1 MELVAV
7 PMGGDCGFQAIGW
20 ALLISGRA
28 CSQGSNDSYIRNKV
42 AEHVWNERAYY
53 AAKVSEMGSS
63 DGAERYVK
71 TFVKEVRKSGLKGH
85 WLGSL
90 WGGLEICAV
99 ARCFELCV
107 ELYAWDVGT
116 QSVKR
121 YWQVNEGK
129 EVVRLLFSGEAE
141 AGHFDLLL
149 RRVGWA
155 TAWEKWKAR
164 LLQ

>member
-1 MELVAV
+1 MELAAV

-28 CSQGSNDSYIRNKV
+28 CGQDSNKTYIRNKV
-42 AEHVWNERAYY
+42 AEHVWNERVHY
-53 AAKVSEMGSS
+53 AAKLSEMGFG
-63 DGAERYVK
+63 DDAERRVE
-71 TFVKEVRKSGLKGH
+71 TFVKEVRKGGLKGH

-90 WGGLEICAV
+90 WGGLEIRAV
-99 ARCFELCV
+99 ARCFEVCV
-107 ELYAWDVGT
+107 ELYVWDVGT

-121 YWQVNEGK
+121 YWEVNEGK

-149 RRVGWA
+149 QRVGWGS
-155 TAWEKWKAR
+155 AWEKWR
-164 LLQ
+164 GRRR